1 MAKKSNTSFRLIMIL
16 TLVIAGLLAAII
28 ILTQA
33 TKEDAQSFENMPD
46 ISGQPV
52 LGEEDAPVTIVEF
65 GDFKCPACKAWGES
79 SYPQLVKD
87 YVDSGKVKFVYINV
101 LFHGQE
107 SALGA
112 AAAEAVWKQNP
123 DVYWD
128 FHKQLFEEQPSANHN
143 SQWITTEKLI
153 EIASNM
159 DGIDMEQ
166 FKADLTSQ
174 EIVDAVRLDSD
185 LTDEFKVAMTP
196 TIMVNDQALTDPFD
210 YEKMVEIIEQ
220 ELDGE

>member
-1 MAKKSNTSFRLIMIL
+1 MAKKSNSSFKLIMIL
-16 TLVIAGLLAAII
+16 TLVIVGLLAAII

-33 TKEDAQSFENMPD
+33 TKEDAKSFDEIPD
-46 ISGQPV
+46 ISGQPI

-65 GDFKCPACKAWGES
+65 GDFKCPACKAWGERV
-79 SYPQLVKD
+79 YPELVQD
-87 YVDSGKVKFVYINV
+87 YVDEGKVKFVYINV

-112 AAAEAVWKQNP
+112 GAAEAVWKQNP
-123 DVYWD
+123 EAYWD
-128 FHKQLFEEQPSANHN
+128 FHKKVFDEQPSSNHD
-143 SQWITTEKLI
+143 SQWITTDKMI
-153 EIASNM
+153 ELASNTEGV
-159 DGIDMEQ
+159 DIEQ

-174 EIVDAVRLDSD
+174 DVVDAVRHDSE
-185 LTDEFKVAMTP
+185 LTEKFKIEMTP

>member
-1 MAKKSNTSFRLIMIL
+1 MAKKSNNSFKLIMIL
-16 TLVIAGLLAAII
+16 TLVVVGILAAII

-46 ISGQPV
+46 ISGQPI
-52 LGEEDAPVTIVEF
+52 LGEEAAPVTIVEF
-65 GDFKCPACKAWGES
+65 GDFKCPACKAWGENV
-79 SYPQLVKD
+79 YPQLVKD
-87 YVDSGKVKFVYINV
+87 YVESGKVKFVYINV

-112 AAAEAVWKQNP
+112 AAAEAVWKQNS
-123 DVYWD
+123 DAYWD
-128 FHKQLFEEQPSANHN
+128 FHKQLFDEQPSANHD
-143 SQWITTEKLI
+143 SQWITTDKLI
-153 EIASNM
+153 EIASNT
-159 DGIDMEQ
+159 DGVDLEQ
-166 FKADLTSQ
+166 FKEDLTSQ
-174 EIVDAVRLDSD
+174 DIVDAVRLDSE
-185 LTDEFKVAMTP
+185 LTEEFKVEMTP

>member
-1 MAKKSNTSFRLIMIL
+1 MSKKNNSSFKLIMIL
-16 TLVIAGLLAAII
+16 TLVIVGIFAAII

-33 TKEDAQSFENMPD
+33 TKEDAQSFEDIPD

-52 LGEEDAPVTIVEF
+52 LGEETAPVTIVEF
-65 GDFKCPACKAWGES
+65 GDFKCPACKAWGENV
-79 SYPQLVKD
+79 YPQLVND

-123 DVYWD
+123 DAYWD
-128 FHKQLFEEQPSANHN
+128 FHKQLFDEQPSANHD
-143 SQWITTEKLI
+143 SQWITTDKLI
-153 EIASNM
+153 EIASKTEGV
-159 DGIDMEQ
+159 DIER
-166 FKADLTSQ
+166 FKEDLTSQ
-174 EIVDAVRLDSD
+174 DIVDAVRLDSE
-185 LTDEFKVAMTP
+185 LTEKFKVEMTP
-196 TIMVNDQALTDPFD
+196 TIMVNDKALTDPFD

-220 ELDGE
+220 ELDGQ